1 MAQGVQGS
9 RRSVCVW
16 ANVDRSAARRGRERP
31 RSRRRPP
38 VNRIPDGSAPLS
50 GAPFPSYRG
59 PRARRMRVP
68 SVVRNLL
75 YGENLNLFSK
85 QRRFRHP
92 PVCGEPCR
100 QRNAGKFRLCRGS
113 TGGERSPPVP
123 YLRRRKAHKRQRR
136 LYPSPFPSE
145 GCRCP
150 LRSDR
155 KRVPGL
161 HGLNRQ
167 YGSSLVG
174 CLDLKI
180 AIPRQSKL

>member
-92 PVCGEPCR
+92 PYAGNPVGNGTRASFGFAAGARAGSGPRPCLIS
-100 QRNAGKFRLCRGS
+100 AEGKRINDN
-113 TGGERSPPVP
+113 GGCIRA
-123 YLRRRKAHKRQRR
+123 R
-136 LYPSPFPSE
+136 F
-145 GCRCP
+145 P
-150 LRSDR
+150 LRDVVARSGPTG
-155 KRVPGL
+155 K
-161 HGLNRQ
+161 
-167 YGSSLVG
+167 GS
-174 CLDLKI
+174 LDYMDLTDNMGV
-180 AIPRQSKL
+180 LL